1 MNKSWKILN
10 RSQHFEQGIAII
22 LFFKNL
28 AINQR

>member
-10 RSQHFEQGIAII
+10 RSQYFEQGIAI
-22 LFFKNL
+22 LFFFNL